1 MAVEFVGQSLLAA
14 GVTVSGLVLLVAWQ
28 FYSRSPSMESAAT
41 LCFAM
46 AQTYCSIVLLVGAL
60 LPLRIVYQAMELLE
74 MMHRSKYLIFDC
86 AMLPSVAWIAVLLLK
101 QPDFGPL
108 GLVGSKLLE
117 EPLRTP
123 VLVALGFAHL
133 AASYLAASDC
143 IKYPF
148 THENCLGVLYW
159 RPARFTLRMRYPWIV
174 VTRLLLALG
183 MYSLLLQGRW
193 LMLLAAG
200 CFYGAYH
207 GHVSLWQYRAW
218 EIYAQPLACALLSAA
233 LMTALNVS
241 VSCALSSIDLDSCVV
256 VTPGGAVPLFG
267 GLSRLRL

>member
-1 MAVEFVGQSLLAA
+1 
-14 GVTVSGLVLLVAWQ
+14 
-28 FYSRSPSMESAAT
+28 MESAAT

-60 LPLRIVYQAMELLE
+60 MPLRMVYQAMELLE

-86 AMLPSVAWIAVLLLK
+86 AMMPCVAWVAVLLLK
-101 QPDFGPL
+101 RPDFGPL
-108 GLVGSKLLE
+108 GLVGSKLLA
-117 EPLRTP
+117 EPLCTP
-123 VLVALGFAHL
+123 VLVAFGFAHL
-133 AASYLAASDC
+133 GVSYLAASDC

-148 THENCLGVLYW
+148 THDNCLGVLYW
-159 RPARFTLRMRYPWIV
+159 RPARFTLRMRYPWLL

-183 MYSLLLQGRW
+183 IYSLLLHGQW
-193 LMLLAAG
+193 VMLLASV
-200 CFYGAYH
+200 CFYGAYY
-207 GHVSLWQYRAW
+207 GHVSLWQYRPW
-218 EIYAQPLACALLSAA
+218 EIYAQPLSCALLSAA

-241 VSCALSSIDLDSCVV
+241 VSCPLINIDLGSCVV